1 MKKQLYLSVIISLLF
16 SSVQAQLWVE
26 KMRDPNVNFYD
37 VQQEFNSYWANRPYE
52 KGKGYK
58 QFKRWEYLMEQR
70 CYPTGDKKLAAQT
83 FDNFSA
89 WENANAAMHI
99 IPPIVMS
106 NTWTPIGPMGA
117 PSGGNAGRINF
128 VRFHPT
134 NTNTIYVGAPDGGLW
149 VTTNG
154 GTSWTTNTDQLTVIG
169 CSDIAIDPTNTNTL
183 YLATGDGDAG
193 DSYSIGVLKSTDG
206 GLTWNTTGLTWT
218 VNQGRTISRL
228 IIDPTNPQLLL
239 AATSAGIWKTINGG
253 TSWTQSSTTAVNDIE
268 FKPGATATV
277 YATGTSFL
285 KSTNNGTSFTAI
297 TSGLPANTAVDRMSV
312 AVTAANAAYVY
323 VLDRKSTRLNSSHI
337 PLSRMPSSA

>member
-99 IPPIVMS
+99 IPP
-106 NTWTPIGPMGA
+106 
-117 PSGGNAGRINF
+117 
-128 VRFHPT
+128 
-134 NTNTIYVGAPDGGLW
+134 
-149 VTTNG
+149 
-154 GTSWTTNTDQLTVIG
+154 
-169 CSDIAIDPTNTNTL
+169 
-183 YLATGDGDAG
+183 
-193 DSYSIGVLKSTDG
+193 
-206 GLTWNTTGLTWT
+206 
-218 VNQGRTISRL
+218 
-228 IIDPTNPQLLL
+228 
-239 AATSAGIWKTINGG
+239 
-253 TSWTQSSTTAVNDIE
+253 
-268 FKPGATATV
+268 
-277 YATGTSFL
+277 
-285 KSTNNGTSFTAI
+285 
-297 TSGLPANTAVDRMSV
+297 
-312 AVTAANAAYVY
+312 
-323 VLDRKSTRLNSSHI
+323 DRKSTRLNSSHI